1 MKIKVIVPVS
11 TDQWNNLIREAY
23 EAYKD
28 PDTEITIVNIKRGP
42 ESIEQRYDETWAAL
56 STLLEAEKAEKE
68 GYDAVIDYC
77 FGDPALESIK
87 EALNIPVVGLNEP
100 SIHLA
105 SILGR
110 KFSIIGVGG
119 KRIEG
124 SGRIVDKVM
133 HYGLGNRLASVRRV
147 DVRVLDIRKEFD
159 KVVEALAE
167 EGRNAIEE
175 DGADVLIL
183 GCGSLLNIAEIL
195 QQRLGVPVI
204 DPGLVA
210 LKVAEDLVKLKLAQ
224 SKKAY
229 PKPYEK
235 KRLP

>member
-11 TDQWNNLIREAY
+11 TNVWNDMIKEAY

-28 PDTEITIVNIKRGP
+28 PETRIDIVNIEKGP
-42 ESIEQRYDETWAAL
+42 ESIEQLYDEAWAAL
-56 STLLEAEKAEKE
+56 PTLIEAEKAEKE

-77 FGDPALESIK
+77 FGDPALEAIK

-100 SIHLA
+100 TIHLA

-119 KRIEG
+119 EFAHGLFR
-124 SGRIVDKVM
+124 DKIAI
-133 HYGLGNRLASVRRV
+133 YGLSHKLASVRIT
-147 DVRVLDIRKEFD
+147 DIMVLDIKKDFQ
-159 KVVEALAE
+159 KLVNALAE
-167 EGRNAIEE
+167 AGRKAIEE
-175 DGADVLIL
+175 DGAQVLVL

-195 QQRLGVPVI
+195 KEKLNVPVL
-204 DPGLVA
+204 DSGLAA
-210 LKVAEDLVKLKLAQ
+210 LKVVEDLVQLKLSQ

-229 PKPYEK
+229 MKPYEK
-235 KRLP
+235 KRTQ